1 MPRAERIND
10 VSRALPQRTLNRV
23 MTSRRV
29 KLERR
34 LLFAFG
40 VGNNALILLS
50 PVVFNH
56 GILLVDQSAEV

>member
-10 VSRALPQRTLNRV
+10 VSRALAQRTLNRV

-34 LLFAFG
+34 LLFSRGTTA
-40 VGNNALILLS
+40 
-50 PVVFNH
+50 
-56 GILLVDQSAEV
+56 SAVLNR